1 MKTNVN
7 LTANEKAILVALA
20 ENGKNGDT
28 GVEFVIAEV
37 AQAVGKSVAS
47 VAMTARSLEKK
58 GLVVSNS
65 EGCYFDGRISPAG
78 KTVVND
84 LTGEEKTGEVE
95 ETGKDEKVENSTT
108 TRRSKK
114 EVGDIHPNGKWVWRE
129 YRPGKFDWRC
139 MNVEE
144 KRVWDSI
151 RTVHDEDA
159 WFAEIEDF
167 FGEDIA
173 NRIIADLDNNDFRK
187 CFYYAM
193 LLPEDKRKECLDIVG
208 CNPEE

>member
-28 GVEFVIAEV
+28 GVEYIIAEV

-47 VAMTARSLEKK
+47 VAMTTRSLEKK
-58 GLVVSNS
+58 GLVITTA
-65 EGCYFDGRISPAG
+65 EGCYFDGYISPAG

-84 LTGEEKTGEVE
+84 LMGEEKTGEVE
-95 ETGKDEKVENSTT
+95 ETGKDEKVENTTT

-139 MNVEE
+139 MNAEE
-144 KRVWDSI
+144 KKVWDSI
-151 RTVHDEDA
+151 RTVHDEDV
-159 WFAEIEDF
+159 WFCEVEQKFGKDISHEIMSQ
-167 FGEDIA
+167 
-173 NRIIADLDNNDFRK
+173 LDNGDFRGL
-187 CFYYAM
+187 FRYAM
-193 LLPEDKRKECLDIVG
+193 RLSRKVRKQCIDIVG

>member
-28 GVEFVIAEV
+28 GVEYIIAEV

-47 VAMTARSLEKK
+47 VAMTTRSLEKK
-58 GLVVSNS
+58 GLVITTA
-65 EGCYFDGRISPAG
+65 EGCYFDGYISPAG

-95 ETGKDEKVENSTT
+95 ETGKDEKVENTTT

-114 EVGDIHPNGKWVWRE
+114 EVGDIHPNGKWIWRE
-129 YRPGKFDWRC
+129 YRPGKFDWRTITP
-139 MNVEE
+139 EE
-144 KRVWDSI
+144 KEVWDSI
-151 RTVHDEDA
+151 RTVDDDNVWIGEIEKKFGEEIAKSLYTDED
-159 WFAEIEDF
+159 I
-167 FGEDIA
+167 
-173 NRIIADLDNNDFRK
+173 NYRMMYR
-187 CFYYAM
+187 YAM
-193 LLPEDKRKECLDIVG
+193 RLSKKVRKQAISQVG
-208 CNPEE
+208 SNPEE

>member
-20 ENGKNGDT
+20 ENAKNGDT
-28 GVEFVIAEV
+28 GVEYVIAEV
-37 AQAVGKSVAS
+37 AQAVEKGVAS

-58 GLVVSNS
+58 GLVVNNA
-65 EGCYFDGRISPAG
+65 EGCYFDGCISPAG

-95 ETGKDEKVENSTT
+95 ETGKDEKVENTTT

-114 EVGDIHPNGKWVWRE
+114 EVGDIHPNGRWIWRE
-129 YRPGKFDWRC
+129 YRPGKFDWRTITP
-139 MNVEE
+139 EE
-144 KRVWDSI
+144 KEVWDSI
-151 RTVHDEDA
+151 RTVDDDDVWIGEIEKKFGEEVAKSLYTDEDINYRMMYRYA
-159 WFAEIEDF
+159 IRLSKKVCQQA
-167 FGEDIA
+167 IA
-173 NRIIADLDNNDFRK
+173 K
-187 CFYYAM
+187 
-193 LLPEDKRKECLDIVG
+193 VG